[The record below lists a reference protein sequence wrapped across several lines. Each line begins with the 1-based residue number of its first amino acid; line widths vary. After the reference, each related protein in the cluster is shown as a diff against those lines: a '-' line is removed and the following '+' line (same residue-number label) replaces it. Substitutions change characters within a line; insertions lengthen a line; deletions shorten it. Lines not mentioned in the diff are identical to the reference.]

1 MSPALRWQRH
11 PCVSPPQACRPLTS
25 PPVSHRH
32 PQSNPQTPAA
42 AAWPP
47 VSAGP
52 PNAPPGS
59 RVERVSRLK
68 VSQGAWGRRPR
79 GRGDGARLW
88 ESLRHP
94 PPEGRRAPGGAKLS
108 ETPAVCALLSAGG
121 RGGGGARCRGP
132 TDRAGLAGSERLR
145 ARGAGLGPTAGFG
158 GRLCA
163 RIKPRRVEQETRL
176 FSETPQHPVTLR
188 VLWVTALSCVGQGL
202 RLPSPTGEDLGL
214 CR

>member
-1 MSPALRWQRH
+1 MS
-11 PCVSPPQACRPLTS
+11 SPH
-25 PPVSHRH
+25 VSHRH

-88 ESLRHP
+88 ESLRRP

-132 TDRAGLAGSERLR
+132 TEWAGLAGARAPQGSRCGLGSDCRLR
-145 ARGAGLGPTAGFG
+145 R
-158 GRLCA
+158 
-163 RIKPRRVEQETRL
+163 
-176 FSETPQHPVTLR
+176 
-188 VLWVTALSCVGQGL
+188 TALRSPAALESNRDVWSRKPGSSVR
-202 RLPSPTGEDLGL
+202 RLSIPSRSGCSG
-214 CR
+214 

>member
-1 MSPALRWQRH
+1 MGLGCGKACGVLLLR
-11 PCVSPPQACRPLTS
+11 
-25 PPVSHRH
+25 
-32 PQSNPQTPAA
+32 AA
-42 AAWPP
+42 GLLAERS
-47 VSAGP
+47 SA
-52 PNAPPGS
+52 
-59 RVERVSRLK
+59 K
-68 VSQGAWGRRPR
+68 RRRFVPSCQ
-79 GRGDGARLW
+79 RGDGEVAVR
-88 ESLRHP
+88 
-94 PPEGRRAPGGAKLS
+94 GAGVPQS
-108 ETPAVCALLSAGG
+108 GQGWRVP
-121 RGGGGARCRGP
+121 
-132 TDRAGLAGSERLR
+132 ERLR